1 MTAIAELLSSI
12 HIQTIFFLI
21 GISVW
26 IQSGLIWFQSL
37 MIQEYRG
44 IRLAGLGT
52 FFYHIK
58 FNGHEISLTVSIG
71 VGNSAFCEN
80 VDNIFKSSDMALYK
94 AKKTRNAVALHYDPV

>member
-21 GISVW
+21 GISVL
-26 IQSGLIWFQSL
+26 IQSGLIWFQ
-37 MIQEYRG
+37 
-44 IRLAGLGT
+44 
-52 FFYHIK
+52 
-58 FNGHEISLTVSIG
+58 GHVISLTVSIG

-94 AKKTRNAVALHYDPV
+94 AKETRNAVALHYDPV